1 MATYIERYFKKSD
14 PTYQDFLIFLRQ
26 RIEENQ
32 TLEYKPRGLL
42 VYQDDSIV
50 PDSAPG
56 RGFLTLA
63 KIVAGFAN
71 AEGGL
76 LVLGVKE
83 RPESFR
89 GVKQRI
95 LPGSV
100 SAIPLNVTR
109 EIIENQ
115 LLAKIQY
122 PIDNLLILPLRSSTR
137 SKHFVYLIDVPQ
149 SSRVPHRVNEL
160 YYYQRYNFSTIDMKH
175 YQIAD
180 LFGKRI
186 APVLDVLAERS
197 QGLNEERGHIT
208 LNVGVRDHRDRVLC
222 RSFAL

>member
-1 MATYIERYFKKSD
+1 MRRFAPELTLALDWSARSQDELIRIGQEAELQHHYGNVYRTLLQEVD
-14 PTYQDFLIFLRQ
+14 PTYQDFLSFLRQ

-42 VYQDDSIV
+42 VYKDDSIV
-50 PDSAPG
+50 PDSASG

-63 KIVAGFAN
+63 KIVASFAN

-83 RPESFR
+83 RPESFK

-122 PIDNLLILPLRSSTR
+122 PIDNLLIVPLRSSTR

-149 SSRVPHRVNEL
+149 SSRAPHRVNER
-160 YYYQRYNFSTIDMKH
+160 YYYQRYNFSTIEMKH

-180 LFGKRI
+180 IFGKDLR
-186 APVLDVLAERS
+186 
-197 QGLNEERGHIT
+197 QY
-208 LNVGVRDHRDRVLC
+208 
-222 RSFAL
+222 